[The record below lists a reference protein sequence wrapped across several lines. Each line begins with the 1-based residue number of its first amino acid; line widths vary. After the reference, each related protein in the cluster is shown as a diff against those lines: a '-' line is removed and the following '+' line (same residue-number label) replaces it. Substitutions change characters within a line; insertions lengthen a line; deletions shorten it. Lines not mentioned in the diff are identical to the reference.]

1 VTNIEKP
8 NLTPEQLARP
18 LKTGD
23 LPGLMKAIAP
33 AFREF
38 LEKAVQPLAQRIVE
52 LESCV
57 AELKET
63 QLKYFG
69 VWDREK
75 NYPPNSMVTDQGAAW
90 ISKIEVRG
98 ARPGD
103 GNVAWRLAVKRAREK

>member
-1 VTNIEKP
+1 VTNEKP
-8 NLTPEQLARP
+8 NLTAEQLAQP
-18 LKTGD
+18 LLTRD

-38 LEKAVQPLAQRIVE
+38 LEKAIKPLAQRVVE
-52 LESCV
+52 LEGTV

-75 NYPPNSMVTDQGAAW
+75 NYPKNSMVTDQGSAW
-90 ISKIEVRG
+90 VSQIETRG

-103 GNVAWRLAVKRAREK
+103 ANAFWKLAVKRGQK